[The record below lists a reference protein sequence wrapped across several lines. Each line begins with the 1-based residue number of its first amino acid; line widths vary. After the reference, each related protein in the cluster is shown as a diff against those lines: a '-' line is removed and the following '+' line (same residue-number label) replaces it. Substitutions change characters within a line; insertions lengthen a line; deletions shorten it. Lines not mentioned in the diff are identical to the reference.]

1 MERNAA
7 VAWPLGESPG
17 LGRASGAGAIMPSDV
32 AQSAEEAAAAG
43 LVYVHD
49 ADPGIRRREA
59 GEGFGY
65 IDPDGHVVDARTED
79 RIAKLVIPPAWTDVW
94 ICTDRRG
101 HIQATGRDQR
111 GRKQYIYHPDWRAHR
126 DEAKYGRMA
135 EFGRALP
142 RLRRQVDA
150 DLARRGLP
158 REKVLAA
165 VVRIMEQTS
174 IRVGNDTYAQ
184 ANKSFGLTTLRKRH
198 VDVRGT
204 AAVFE
209 FRGKSGKTHRTGIHD
224 RRLAGIIRR
233 CEELPGQRLF
243 QFVDHDGHRHAIH
256 SHDINAY
263 IRQATGGA
271 FTAKDFRTWS
281 GTLHCAQA
289 LAHAGPAENKGA
301 EKRIVAACVKQ
312 VAGVLGNTPAVCRSS
327 YIHPTVFE
335 HYAAGSLAERLA
347 RPSARQAEKALLEV
361 LDAAAE
367 DRAKAA

>member
-1 MERNAA
+1 
-7 VAWPLGESPG
+7 
-17 LGRASGAGAIMPSDV
+17 MPSDV
-32 AQSAEEAAAAG
+32 LQGPQEAAAAG

-49 ADPGIRRREA
+49 TDPGIRRRKA
-59 GEGFGY
+59 GKSFRY
-65 IDPDGHVVDARTED
+65 VDADGRPVDDARTWD
-79 RIAKLVIPPAWTDVW
+79 RIARLVIPPAWTDVW
-94 ICTDRRG
+94 ICRDARG

-142 RLRRQVDA
+142 RLRRRVEA
-150 DLARRGLP
+150 DLARHGLP

-165 VVRIMEQTS
+165 VVRIMEETS
-174 IRVGNDTYAQ
+174 VRIGNDEYAE

-198 VDVRGT
+198 VASLTG
-204 AAVFE
+204 AGAVFE
-209 FRGKSGKTHRTGIHD
+209 FRGKSGKDHRTGIHD
-224 RRLAGIIRR
+224 RRLAAVIRR

-243 QFVDHDGHRHAIH
+243 QFVDHDGRRHAIS
-256 SHDINAY
+256 SHDVNAY
-263 IRQATGGA
+263 IREATGGP

-289 LAHAGPAENKGA
+289 LAQAGPAENRGA

-327 YIHPTVFE
+327 YIHPKVLE
-335 HYAAGSLAERLA
+335 LYGSGDLAARLA
-347 RPSARQAEKALLEV
+347 RPSTREAEKALLQV
-361 LDAAAE
+361 LDTVAEEIEAA
-367 DRAKAA
+367 

>member
-1 MERNAA
+1 
-7 VAWPLGESPG
+7 
-17 LGRASGAGAIMPSDV
+17 MPSD
-32 AQSAEEAAAAG
+32 AMQGPEEASAVG

-49 ADPGIRRREA
+49 TDPGIGRKTA
-59 GEGFGY
+59 GKGFAYVDAKGRA
-65 IDPDGHVVDARTED
+65 VKDARTED

-94 ICTDRRG
+94 ICPEPRG
-101 HIQATGRDQR
+101 HIQATGRDQK

-135 EFGRALP
+135 AFGRALP
-142 RLRRQVDA
+142 RLRKRVEA

-165 VVRIMEQTS
+165 VVRIMEETS
-174 IRVGNDTYAQ
+174 IRVGNDQYAQ

-198 VDVRGT
+198 VVGLTGT
-204 AAVFE
+204 AAVFD
-209 FRGKSGKTHRTGIHD
+209 FRGKSGKQHRTGIHD
-224 RRLAGIIRR
+224 RRLAALIRR

-243 QFVDHDGHRHAIH
+243 QYVDHDGQRHAIN
-256 SHDINAY
+256 SHDVNDY
-263 IRQATGGA
+263 IREATGGS

-289 LAHAGPAENKGA
+289 LAQAGPAENRGA

-327 YIHPTVFE
+327 YIHPKVLE
-335 HYAAGSLAERLA
+335 LYGSGSLVERLA
-347 RPSARQAEKALLEV
+347 RPSIRQAEKALLEV
-361 LDAAAE
+361 LDAVADAQAEAA
-367 DRAKAA
+367 